1 MQNSNKLI
9 ITHRDTAQFCCV
21 RLRSSDKQLQLR
33 DEKTSM
39 NYTGLGHY
47 KIGCKMGATLK
58 CEKKKV
64 LQVIDLQ
71 DSSFALQDG
80 LALGDEGDAF
90 VMEWRKNQ
98 RPPD

>member
-1 MQNSNKLI
+1 
-9 ITHRDTAQFCCV
+9 
-21 RLRSSDKQLQLR
+21 
-33 DEKTSM
+33 
-39 NYTGLGHY
+39 
-47 KIGCKMGATLK
+47 MGATLK